1 MVAALGGVAAGRDR
15 QPAFEHLANLG
26 ALLARD
32 GEEFGVIVRRE
43 VAREAGVDAFLADP
57 ALPLGQ
63 RAAAQF
69 DRWDAERPRHGGRAL
84 RERSG
89 DGGFV
94 GQYTALD
101 REAAADARPSEERR
115 TDLLKQNGCASS
127 RERVWRD
134 E

>member
-69 DRWDAERPRHGGRAL
+69 DRWDAARPRHGGRAL
-84 RERSG
+84 RESSV
-89 DGGFV
+89 DGGCV
-94 GQYTALD
+94 GQDSAIGREYATADSLT
-101 REAAADARPSEERR
+101 EERR
-115 TDLLKQNGCASS
+115 TNG
-127 RERVWRD
+127 REACR
-134 E
+134 